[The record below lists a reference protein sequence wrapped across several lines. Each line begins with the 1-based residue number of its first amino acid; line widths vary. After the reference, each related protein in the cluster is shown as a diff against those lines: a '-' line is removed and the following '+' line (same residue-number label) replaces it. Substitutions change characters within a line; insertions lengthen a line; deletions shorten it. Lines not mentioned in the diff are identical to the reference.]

1 MKRMNVSKYRPYP
14 YAAPGMAS
22 RSWPDKTIT
31 KAPRWCSVDLRD
43 GNQALAVPMS
53 IEDKLTM
60 FDFLVRMGFK
70 EIEIGFPSA
79 SAIEFDFTR
88 RLIDERRIPA
98 DVTIQ
103 VLTQAREHLIKRS
116 FEAVAGAKDVII
128 HLYNSVSAA
137 QREIVFAKSKEEI
150 KAIAVDGA
158 KLVKQCAAAGGIGSV
173 TLEYSPESFTGT
185 ENDYA
190 LEVCH
195 AVMGVWQPSPERRII
210 LNLPSTIEMSTP
222 NVYADRIEWFC
233 RNMKDR
239 GSVVVSVH
247 THNDRGTAVAAAELA
262 VLAGADRVEG
272 SLFGNG
278 ERTGNMDIV
287 TMAMN
292 LFSQGVDP
300 ELDLS
305 DIDAVREM
313 YKCTTRMDV
322 PPRHPYAG
330 ELVFTAFSGSHQDA
344 INKGMK
350 ATIRNGG
357 TWNVPYLPIDP
368 QDVGRTYES
377 IIRINSQSGKGG
389 IAYVMENEFGMLIP
403 KWMQPDLGRVVQVVA
418 DTTGRELTA
427 DEIIACFM
435 KEYVHRAEPYR
446 LEKCHIDMDDDEDF
460 PEKANRATV
469 TATVRMAGKDVSF
482 TAAGNGPIDAFVKG
496 MQEST
501 GIKFSLTQYA
511 EHALAQ
517 GADSNAVAY
526 VGIRHADGRESCGVG
541 IDTNIG
547 IASIKAVLGCL
558 NRH

>member
-1 MKRMNVSKYRPYP
+1 MKRMNVSKYQPYP
-14 YAAPGMAS
+14 YAVPGMSNRA
-22 RSWPDKTIT
+22 WPDKTIT

-53 IEDKLTM
+53 IEDKIAM
-60 FDFLVRMGFK
+60 FDFLVKMGFT

-88 RLIDERRIPA
+88 RLIDEKRIPA
-98 DVTIQ
+98 GVAVQ

-116 FEAVAGAKDVII
+116 FEALEGAQNVII
-128 HLYNSVSAA
+128 HLYNSISTA
-137 QREIVFAKSKEEI
+137 QREIVFGKSKDEI
-150 KAIAVDGA
+150 KAIAVEGA
-158 KLVKQCAAAGGIGSV
+158 MTVKKCAAAARIGTV
-173 TLEYSPESFTGT
+173 TLQYSPESFTGT

-195 AVMGVWQPSPERRII
+195 AVMDVWQPTPARRMI
-210 LNLPSTIEMSTP
+210 LNLPSTVEMSTP

-233 RNMKDR
+233 RNVKNRD
-239 GSVVVSVH
+239 SVVISVH

-262 VLAGADRVEG
+262 VQAGAERVEG

-292 LFSQGVDP
+292 MFSQGVDP
-300 ELDLS
+300 QLDIT
-305 DIDAVREM
+305 DIDAVRDM
-313 YKCTTRMDV
+313 YKRTTGMDV

-350 ATIRNGG
+350 ANIKNGG
-357 TWNVPYLPIDP
+357 VWNVPYLPIDP

-389 IAYVMENEFGMLIP
+389 IAYVMEAEFGMIIP

-418 DTTGRELTA
+418 DTTGRELAA

-435 KEYVHRAEPYR
+435 KEYVQKSAPYR
-446 LEKCHIDMDDDEDF
+446 LEKCHIDMDDDEVS
-460 PEKANRATV
+460 PGKINRAV
-469 TATVRMAGKDVSF
+469 VKATVCMNGKDVSF
-482 TAAGNGPIDAFVKG
+482 SAEGNGPIDAFVKG
-496 MQEST
+496 MQESA
-501 GIKFSLTQYA
+501 GMKFSLTQYA
-511 EHALAQ
+511 EHAMAQ

-526 VGIRHADGRESCGVG
+526 VGMKHADGRESCGVG

-547 IASIKAVLGCL
+547 IASIKAVLSCL